1 MKSRL
6 FISAIGIPIIIA
18 FVMYGGLPF
27 VLALSIV
34 GGLGSWETSRMLI
47 YRDVFSNP
55 KICFIFSL
63 ANIASVYYLISLTN
77 LENIIA
83 VSLLFSALFSILWLS
98 TDFLKT
104 SNSLNKILGILCP
117 TFYVSGLMSF
127 AVLIADQPYGKQW
140 LIVLLLSTWAID
152 SGSFTIGKLI
162 GKTPFFKKISP
173 NKTIE
178 GAIAGYVFGIP
189 STILGII
196 FLIPW
201 EHLNYISDSTIIN
214 LSSIFIFGIFIS
226 TSSQI
231 GDLIASLIKRKS
243 GVKNS
248 SGMMK
253 AHGGV
258 LDRIDS
264 IELNLVVLYYFV
276 AWMVI

>member
-1 MKSRL
+1 
-6 FISAIGIPIIIA
+6 
-18 FVMYGGLPF
+18 
-27 VLALSIV
+27 
-34 GGLGSWETSRMLI
+34 ML
-47 YRDVFSNP
+47 Y
-55 KICFIFSL
+55 IFS
-63 ANIASVYYLISLTN
+63 V
-77 LENIIA
+77 
-83 VSLLFSALFSILWLS
+83 
-98 TDFLKT
+98 
-104 SNSLNKILGILCP
+104 
-117 TFYVSGLMSF
+117 
-127 AVLIADQPYGKQW
+127 
-140 LIVLLLSTWAID
+140 
-152 SGSFTIGKLI
+152 
-162 GKTPFFKKISP
+162 
-173 NKTIE
+173 
-178 GAIAGYVFGIP
+178 IP
-189 STILGII
+189 SVREYLGII

-226 TSSQI
+226 SSSQI